1 MDSDAT
7 HNAPAGVAKKSVRKR
22 KWWLPLCAAV
32 LLTLIASIA
41 TTVWIAYSER
51 GARSLLSF
59 ASSMSGGVIQADG
72 VSGQLDETLRI
83 RRLTLQLTNQTI
95 VLDDLALELKL
106 AQLLKGKLHV
116 ASLLIGKLGVVS
128 KIDQSKEASILPENI
143 SLPLRVQIDSVQVA
157 GGEIAWGPLN
167 VITLGAF
174 AFTLDFDGQRYL
186 LNLDR
191 FSARSRS
198 AGNTFSGDLKG
209 KATLSVSKPYALQA
223 TLATDSETIMGART
237 IAAKGGLDLQGS
249 LAELIAKV
257 DLRIDQASVNGQ
269 AVLHP
274 FGEKML
280 GQTTI
285 AARRVDLAAL
295 AEGLPT
301 TALDIDLNA
310 GVGGA
315 GSLKISNPAAGLY
328 NNARLPLHRLDVD
341 FTQRDENLIFNRIIA
356 GLGSKQSPAGTI
368 EGNGNLAH
376 GALLMRLNTK
386 ALNLKKIDQR
396 TRATNLV
403 GSLGIKHAD
412 GRQDFTLALR
422 EPRKN
427 NPLLLNAHAMI
438 ADNAAI
444 IDKFELRAA
453 NSAIDLSAQFALAD
467 SQAFSIKGAIRAFK
481 LSDLG
486 DFAQLP
492 AVQLNG
498 EFTANGKRHPS
509 LEADVSFRISDSQL
523 AGNPLSG
530 EGQMQLRAETLLL
543 SKLSLV
549 AGSNRLSASGKLAEK
564 DSLIDFKLDA
574 PALEQLGR
582 GFGGVLQVNGDIRGS
597 VQQPRITANWSGNR
611 LRAPGV
617 LQIAATQGKLELAL
631 NRKPDTAFVNAV
643 ALDAEALG
651 VNAGSQQLKKLQARA
666 QYNAHATAPLI
677 IEINGDGI
685 TGKQLAAENFRINVS
700 GTSAQHLLT
709 ASLLEQDQ
717 DWKLSAAGG
726 LQNMAREPTWKG
738 SITTLEASGKLNLKL
753 AAPAPLL
760 VSQQQLQLDRFRLA
774 FGNGLIAIEQFVRN
788 QHGVST
794 RGRIER
800 LPVAE
805 LLRYAKPDAPL
816 NTDLTLAGEWDLRL
830 GERADGNF
838 SLRRESGDVAILSN
852 APVKLGLSTLIVNG
866 TANKGRVALNVQ
878 ADGSQI
884 GRIEGSLNTAIGGGD
899 GRFSIAGN
907 APFIGTA
914 RINTPS
920 LGWLGPLVSQTL
932 ITEGSLQGDLALSG
946 TFARPQFSGKIAA
959 DQLRLLFTDTGVDL
973 KQGTLRS
980 EFRGDQ
986 LFISQLSFQN
996 GGGTLSITGPLS
1008 MVREQLAL
1016 ELAVKATRY
1025 TLIDRSD
1032 RKLVISGDAVLGWR
1046 EGSAKANGKFVVD
1059 SGLFDIGSAETPQLS
1074 DDVVIIGQSDK
1085 QGARTAIALDL
1096 AIDLGDG
1103 IRVQGRGLN
1112 AMLVGDIRLLA
1123 SANDALRAQGTLRVA
1138 SGTFK
1143 AYGRELAIEQ
1153 GLLRFSGPLNNPALD
1168 IVAMRRGQEVE
1179 AGVSVR
1185 GTVLA
1190 PRITLVSEPTVADA
1204 EKLSWLVLGRGLSS
1218 AGGGDISALQT
1229 AAGSLLSQGA
1239 AAGLQ
1244 SQIAT
1249 AFGLDDF
1256 SIGTSDSNL
1265 QERIVTLGKKISSRL
1280 YVSYKQSLESAG
1292 SVLLLRYTLTPR
1304 LTVEAEAGTSSALSL
1319 FYNFAFD

>member
-1 MDSDAT
+1 MASDK
-7 HNAPAGVAKKSVRKR
+7 NPPAGAKKISKR
-22 KWWLPLCAAV
+22 KLWLPLVA
-32 LLTLIASIA
+32 LLLTTLIA
-41 TTVWIAYSER
+41 TTGWITSSEG
-51 GARSLLSF
+51 GARTLLSF
-59 ASSMSGGVIQADG
+59 AASMSGGIVQADG
-72 VSGQLDETLRI
+72 VSGQLNESLRI
-83 RRLTLQLTNQTI
+83 QRMAINLKNQNI
-95 VLDDLALELKL
+95 VLDDIALELKP

-116 ASLLIGKLGVVS
+116 ASLLIGKLGIVS
-128 KIDQSKEASILPENI
+128 KIDQSKEASLLPDSI

-167 VITLGAF
+167 IITLGAF
-174 AFTLDFDGQRYL
+174 AFNMDFDGQRYL

-198 AGNTFSGDLKG
+198 AGNTFSGEVNG
-209 KATLSVSKPYALQA
+209 KATLSATKPYPLQA
-223 TLATDSETIMGART
+223 TLSTDSETTIGTRI
-237 IAAKGGLDLQGS
+237 IAAKGKLDLQGS
-249 LAELIAKV
+249 LAELIANV
-257 DLRIDQASVNGQ
+257 NVRIDQASVSGQ

-274 FGEKML
+274 FGEQLL
-280 GQTTI
+280 GPTTI
-285 AARRVDLAAL
+285 TARRVDLALL
-295 AEGLPT
+295 AAGLPT
-301 TALDIDLNA
+301 TAVDLDLNA
-310 GVGGA
+310 AADGK
-315 GSLKISNPAAGLY
+315 GSLTVSNPAAGLY
-328 NNARLPLHRLDVD
+328 NDARLPLHRLAVD
-341 FTQRDENLIFNRIIA
+341 FSQRDGKFDFNRVVA
-356 GLGSKQSPAGTI
+356 ETGSRKNPAGTI
-368 EGNGNLAH
+368 EGKGSLAN
-376 GALLMRLNTK
+376 GALLMHLSTK
-386 ALNLKKIDQR
+386 ALNLKRIDQR
-396 TRATNLV
+396 ARATSLV
-403 GSLGIKHAD
+403 GSLDIKHAD
-412 GRQDFTLALR
+412 GKQDFTLALR
-422 EPRKN
+422 EPRKSY
-427 NPLLLNAHAMI
+427 PLILNAHAII
-438 ADNAAI
+438 ADNAAV
-444 IDKFELRAA
+444 IDKAELRAG
-453 NSAIDLSAQFALAD
+453 NSAIDLSARFALGGN
-467 SQAFSIKGAIRAFK
+467 QAFDIKGAIRSFK
-481 LSDLG
+481 PSDLG

-492 AVQLNG
+492 ALHLNG
-498 EFTANGKRHPS
+498 EFSAHGKRQPS
-509 LEADVSFRISDSQL
+509 LQADASFRIDKSQL
-523 AGNPLSG
+523 AGNPLTG
-530 EGQMQLRAETLLL
+530 EGQLQLRADTLLL
-543 SKLSLV
+543 PKLSLV

-564 DSLIDFKLDA
+564 DSRIIFKIDA
-574 PALEQLGR
+574 PAMEQLGS
-582 GFGGVLQVNGDIRGS
+582 GFGGVLQVNGEIRGS
-597 VQQPRITANWSGNR
+597 VQQPVITANWSGKR
-611 LRAPGV
+611 IRAPGAT
-617 LQIAATQGKLELAL
+617 QIAATQGKLELAL
-631 NRKPDTAFVNAV
+631 NRKPDAAFISVLN
-643 ALDAEALG
+643 LDGDAQGLYT
-651 VNAGSQQLKKLQARA
+651 GSQQLKKLNARA
-666 QYNAHATAPLI
+666 QYSAQTYAPLMI
-677 IEINGDGI
+677 QIDSDGI
-685 TGKQLAAENFRINVS
+685 TGKQLDAQNFRINVT

-717 DWKLSAAGG
+717 DWTMTAAGG
-726 LQNMAREPTWKG
+726 LQNMARDPGWQG
-738 SITTLEASGKLNLKL
+738 NINTLEAKGKLNLKL
-753 AAPAPLL
+753 AAPAPLQ
-760 VSQQQLQLDRFRLA
+760 VSQRQVQLDQFRLA

-788 QHGVST
+788 QRGVST

-805 LLRYAKPDAPL
+805 LLRYVKPEAPF
-816 NTDLTLAGEWDLRL
+816 NTDLTLAGEWNFQL
-830 GERADGNF
+830 GDRVDGSF

-852 APVKLGLSTLIVNG
+852 APVKLGLSTLVIGG
-866 TANKGRVALNVQ
+866 TADKGRIALSLQ

-884 GRIEGSLNTAIGGGD
+884 GRIAGSLNTVIGGGD
-899 GRFSIAGN
+899 GRFSIAAN
-907 APFIGTA
+907 APFNGTA
-914 RINTPS
+914 RINTPT
-920 LGWLGPLVSQTL
+920 LAWLGPLVSQTL
-932 ITEGSLQGDLALSG
+932 VTEGSLNGELALSG
-946 TFARPQFSGKIAA
+946 TFGRPQFSGTIAA

-986 LFISQLSFQN
+986 LVIRQLAFQN

-1032 RKLVISGDAVLGWR
+1032 RKLVISGDAVVGWR

-1059 SGLFDIGSAETPQLS
+1059 SGLFDIGSSDTPQLS
-1074 DDVVIIGQSDK
+1074 EDVVIVGQSDK
-1085 QGARTAIALDL
+1085 PGAKTAIALDL
-1096 AIDLGDG
+1096 AIDLGKG

-1168 IVAMRRGQEVE
+1168 ILAMRRGQEVE

-1204 EKLSWLVLGRGLSS
+1204 DKLSWLVLGRGL
-1218 AGGGDISALQT
+1218 AGAGEGDISALQT
-1229 AAGSLLSQGA
+1229 AASSLLTQGA

-1256 SIGTSDSNL
+1256 SIGSSDSNL

-1319 FYNFAFD
+1319 LYNFAFD